1 VSVKEDELD
10 DFLEKVFSREKMET
24 FDEFA
29 EFAEFAEFVFSFI
42 RD

>member
-1 VSVKEDELD
+1 MSVKEDELD

-24 FDEFA
+24 FDELLSSPSS
-29 EFAEFAEFVFSFI
+29 FVSFI

>member
-1 VSVKEDELD
+1 MSVKEDELD

-24 FDEFA
+24 FDELSSPSS
-29 EFAEFAEFVFSFI
+29 FVSFI